1 MRGIFMINFRKIL
14 LVILISCVLLG
25 APAYSVN
32 AQSNNPPTSI
42 CVIGQPN
49 TSNFPYV
56 EIEFRALDI
65 NGNTVSYLDRSSVS
79 IKEEGVISQLSSLTP
94 NVRGVGLNINFV
106 FDRGNRT
113 DQKLVKAV
121 LQRFASRYMANGLD
135 SVSLYSAGNENERS
149 VLLFGPE
156 TSANNFSV
164 TIENLSEISRNLPGS
179 GLIGIEE
186 AINSMRGQNT
196 SCSEPNIVLGII
208 GDDVVASNFDK
219 TSLIEKALNAN
230 TKIVIIHSVRTGSS
244 SSNVFEE
251 IASGTGGEY
260 YPINYD
266 GAGEFSDLDQTLF
279 TQLVDSRLTFAAN
292 YRSKVGVAGQ
302 RNVEVLLSNGLAQTD
317 SNKTSYAVLLSTP
330 KITLVNPTDGSKI
343 VRTAKT
349 YVDPEFVYDVDTQ
362 NIEWRVDW
370 EDSYPREVSLFRIN
384 MITSTGTETIGEITP
399 STSGDD
405 LYRYE
410 WDLRKIRQEGANPFG
425 IQIEA
430 IDELGLEGKTN
441 VSNVIVENFIPEPV
455 AAQTTKQIQ
464 RAAQLAQ
471 WQLYI
476 LYGILLILLVLA
488 IIFRK
493 RIKRAFAEGGAINVA
508 VENVRKTIIGGVR
521 GGKRKVKAKLNVY
534 RPVPEIKSIF
544 TESVIL
550 GRDPKQADI
559 TFFTPSSECSVSGKH
574 AQLILKSDGWR
585 IIGISSSQSPIFID
599 GEQQRLHTEI
609 PITNGTRIELGY
621 EDMGSAFFEFIE
633 VDNSRSNVFEEP
645 SSGFR
650 NTKPFVEDD
659 YKRTEIPFH
668 DDLLIDEKNQVQED
682 VSDLTNDPEEFFNKY
697 R

>member
-1 MRGIFMINFRKIL
+1 MTNYKKLL
-14 LVILISCVLLG
+14 LVTIISCVLLG
-25 APAYSVN
+25 IFGSAVH

-42 CVIGQPN
+42 CVVGQPD

-56 EIEFRALDI
+56 GVEFRALDI
-65 NGNTVSYLDRSSVS
+65 NKNSVSYLDRSSVS
-79 IKEEGVISQLSSLTP
+79 IKEEGEISQLSSLSP

-121 LQRFASRYMANGLD
+121 LQRFATRHMASGLD
-135 SVSLYSAGNENERS
+135 TVSLFSAGNENERS
-149 VLLFGPE
+149 SLLFGPE

-164 TIENLSEISRNLPGS
+164 TIENLSVISRKYPGS
-179 GLIGIEE
+179 GLMGIEE

-219 TSLIEKALNAN
+219 ISLIEKALNAN
-230 TKIVIIHSVRTGSS
+230 TKIVIVHSVKAGSS
-244 SSNVFEE
+244 SSKVFEE

-279 TQLVDSRLTFAAN
+279 TQLVDSRLSFTAN

-302 RNVEVLLSNGLAQTD
+302 RNVEILLSNGLAQTD
-317 SNKTSYAVLLSTP
+317 SNKTSYAVLLSSP
-330 KITLVNPTDGSKI
+330 KITLLNPTDGSKI
-343 VRTAKT
+343 VRNAKT

-370 EDSYPREVSLFRIN
+370 EDSYPREITLFRIN

-399 STSGDD
+399 STSDDD
-405 LYRYE
+405 LHRYE
-410 WDLRKIRQEGANPFG
+410 WDLREIRQEGANPYG

-430 IDELGLEGKTN
+430 IDELGLVGKTN
-441 VSNVIVENFIPEPV
+441 VSNVIVENFIPEAV

-476 LYGILLILLVLA
+476 LYGLLLILVILA

-493 RIKRAFAEGGAINVA
+493 RIQRAFAEGGAINVV
-508 VENVRKTIIGGVR
+508 VEKVRKTIIGGAR
-521 GGKRKVKAKLNVY
+521 GGRRKVKAKLNVH
-534 RPVPEIKSIF
+534 RPVQEMKSIF
-544 TESVIL
+544 AESVIL

-559 TFFTPSSECSVSGKH
+559 TFFTPAAECSVSGKH
-574 AQLILKSDGWR
+574 AQLILKSDGWQ

-609 PITNGTRIELGY
+609 PITTGTKIELGY

-633 VDNSRSNVFEEP
+633 VDNSRGSISSEP
-645 SSGFR
+645 SLGIR
-650 NTKPFVEDD
+650 KTKPFVEDE
-659 YKRTEIPFH
+659 YKPTEIPVNDNLLMDDQDQ
-668 DDLLIDEKNQVQED
+668 DDL
-682 VSDLTNDPEEFFNKY
+682 SDLTNDPDEFFNKY
-697 R
+697 RLD